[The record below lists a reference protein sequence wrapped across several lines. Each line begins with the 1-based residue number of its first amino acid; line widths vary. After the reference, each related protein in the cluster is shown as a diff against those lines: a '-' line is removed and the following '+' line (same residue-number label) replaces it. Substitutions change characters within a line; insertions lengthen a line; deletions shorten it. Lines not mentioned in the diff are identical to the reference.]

1 MEIKLAQEDMIE
13 MAGHF
18 LSYHEYMSM
27 TDFERYC
34 HSRDLIK
41 EWNCLPLEQ
50 RTQKSFDI
58 ELLGFEVESPVW
70 V

>member
-1 MEIKLAQEDMIE
+1 MNIKLTQYEMIE
-13 MAGHF
+13 MAGYF
-18 LSYHEYMSM
+18 LPYQEYMLM

-41 EWNCLPLEQ
+41 EWNNLPLEQ
-50 RTQKSFDI
+50 RTQKSLDI
-58 ELLGFEVESPVW
+58 ELLGFEVGNPTW